1 MSDVRNIA
9 KDQATQLRRNE
20 RNHVEKPFLDQLYGL
35 GREIIDLD
43 SHHRATTTAR
53 RLPEES

>member
-1 MSDVRNIA
+1 MTSNHGSSA
-9 KDQATQLRRNE
+9 AQLRLDE

-43 SHHRATTTAR
+43 SQHRATTTAG
-53 RLPEES
+53 RLPEIP

>member
-1 MSDVRNIA
+1 VKKTDNN
-9 KDQATQLRRNE
+9 KQQNKLDE
-20 RNHVEKPFLDQLYGL
+20 RNQVEKPFLDQLHGL

-43 SHHRATTTAR
+43 NKHQTTTTAG

>member
-1 MSDVRNIA
+1 M
-9 KDQATQLRRNE
+9 TQDKTAQQPRLDE
-20 RNHVEKPFLDQLYGL
+20 RNHVEKPFLDQLHGL

-43 SHHRATTTAR
+43 NKHQTTTTAG